1 MQQHPEVEWIF
12 NTDTDVMI
20 TNMET
25 KLEDIIKEHA
35 PPNIHMLIPADCNGI
50 NCGNMLIRNNA
61 IGKAFINTIISGMP
75 VYRQWYLYENQ
86 LIQDMFVGSHLRESG
101 ITPGGSL
108 WASVGKVVPQRVMNS
123 YDYSNLPKLKNRS
136 DYKDILGTDG
146 QWKEGDFLIQWPSTD
161 LEYRVK
167 VARETH
173 NKLFGDLDAQQS

>member
-20 TNMET
+20 TNMDI

-35 PPNIHMLIPADCNGI
+35 PSNIHILIPADCNGI

-61 IGKAFINTIISGMP
+61 IGKAFINTIIAGMP
-75 VYRQWYLYENQ
+75 VYRHWYLYENQ

-101 ITPGGSL
+101 ITPGGSI
-108 WASVGKVVPQRVMNS
+108 WASVGKVLPQRVMNS
-123 YDYSNLPKLKNRS
+123 YDYSSLPLLKNRS
-136 DYKDILGTDG
+136 EYKDILGTDG

-161 LEYRVK
+161 LDYRIK
-167 VARETH
+167 VAKETH
-173 NKLFGDLDAQQS
+173 NKLFGDPDAQQS